1 MNGLKKAKREKELFE
16 EISGLKN
23 KLSEVEGQLKE
34 AKKVNNRLLVDTDKR
49 KQTLNDLDVAYNDNM
64 ESFRWRRE
72 QISSNMHTK
81 IDLYDYTLRGMR
93 SEESELSQ
101 IISGYD
107 TLMIENIQ
115 LEKRYKELTQEY
127 FLLASEQDTEH
138 EQKKQENFDLN
149 LKLDLILRSTL
160 EKFDG
165 DYLRRANSD
174 MEKEAE
180 IALLENVRLCTEF
193 DLREEKCENLVRQ
206 QQQSFDT
213 YTKLHLEKEV
223 VDATTSTQEDN
234 INEMQMDV
242 KKKEEAINILHRTC
256 ELKLRDL
263 NYFTQTEEIRNK
275 LSNDA
280 TFSSNELYRLKQY
293 YTDLELSVLSLCD
306 RIVTEGLNIM
316 VKSRNSDSKNEAEDA
331 GIISND
337 EPHFAIENKYSK
349 FYDTVNSTNNS
360 KESPVRNLSE
370 VWHQSHNNYPLMSD
384 NIMKFLKKQRKQ
396 QLKYQGLSA

>member
-1 MNGLKKAKREKELFE
+1 MNNLKKAKREKELFE

-34 AKKVNNRLLVDTDKR
+34 AKKVNNRLLDDIEK
-49 KQTLNDLDVAYNDNM
+49 KNQTLNDLDASYNENM
-64 ESFRWRRE
+64 ESFRWKRE
-72 QISSNMHTK
+72 QISSNLRTK
-81 IDLYDYTLRGMR
+81 VDLHETTLKRVRG
-93 SEESELSQ
+93 EESELLQ

-107 TLMIENIQ
+107 TLMIENSQ

-127 FLLASEQDTEH
+127 FSLASEQEEAH

-180 IALLENVRLCTEF
+180 LALLENVRLCTEF

-223 VDATTSTQEDN
+223 VDATTTTQEDN

-242 KKKEEAINILHRTC
+242 SKKEEAINILRKTYDA
-256 ELKLRDL
+256 KLRDL
-263 NYFTQTEEIRNK
+263 NYSNQTEEVRNR
-275 LSNDA
+275 LSNDVKFA
-280 TFSSNELYRLKQY
+280 QSELISLKRY
-293 YTDLELSVLSLCD
+293 YTNLELTVLTLCD
-306 RIVTEGLNIM
+306 KIVAEGLNLMI
-316 VKSRNSDSKNEAEDA
+316 KSRNTDSKNDA
-331 GIISND
+331 GDAQNLDND
-337 EPHFAIENKYSK
+337 ESQPVAENEYLNIDEINPINRIK
-349 FYDTVNSTNNS
+349 DSTDY
-360 KESPVRNLSE
+360 SE
-370 VWHQSHNNYPLMSD
+370 VWHQNHNKYPLMSE

-396 QLKYQGLSA
+396 QLTYQGLTL

>member
-1 MNGLKKAKREKELFE
+1 MNGLKKAKRDKELFE
-16 EISGLKN
+16 EISVLKN

-34 AKKVNNRLLVDTDKR
+34 AKKVNNRLLVETDK
-49 KQTLNDLDVAYNDNM
+49 KSQTSNDLDVAYNENM

-72 QISSNMHTK
+72 QIWSNMRTK
-81 IDLYDYTLRGMR
+81 IDLYDCTLRGLR

-107 TLMIENIQ
+107 TLMVENIQ

-127 FLLASEQDTEH
+127 FLLASEQDAEH

-180 IALLENVRLCTEF
+180 LALLENVRLCTEF

-242 KKKEEAINILHRTC
+242 KKKEEAINILRRTY

-263 NYFTQTEEIRNK
+263 NYFAHTEEIRNK
-275 LSNDA
+275 ISNDA
-280 TFSSNELYRLKQY
+280 TFSSNELNRLKQY
-293 YTDLELSVLSLCD
+293 CTDLELSVFSLCD
-306 RIVTEGLNIM
+306 RIVLEGLNIM
-316 VKSRNSDSKNEAEDA
+316 VKSRNTDSKNEAEVTVT
-331 GIISND
+331 ISND
-337 EPHFAIENKYSK
+337 EHQSVIENKYSK
-349 FYDTVNSTNNS
+349 VYDTVNSTNSS
-360 KESPVRNLSE
+360 KETSDFNE
-370 VWHQSHNNYPLMSD
+370 IWHQNYNNFPLMSD

-396 QLKYQGLSA
+396 QLKYQGLTA

>member
-34 AKKVNNRLLVDTDKR
+34 AKKVNSRLLVDTDK
-49 KQTLNDLDVAYNDNM
+49 KNQTLNDLDVAYNENM

-72 QISSNMHTK
+72 QISSNMRTK
-81 IDLYDYTLRGMR
+81 TELYEYTLRGMR

-127 FLLASEQDTEH
+127 FLLASEQDAEH

-242 KKKEEAINILHRTC
+242 KKKEEAINILRKTC

-263 NYFTQTEEIRNK
+263 NYFTQNEEIRNK
-275 LSNDA
+275 FRNDA
-280 TFSSNELYRLKQY
+280 TFSANELYHLKQY

-316 VKSRNSDSKNEAEDA
+316 VKSRNSDSKNEAGDA
-331 GIISND
+331 GNISND
-337 EPHFAIENKYSK
+337 EPHSVIENKYSK
-349 FYDTVNSTNNS
+349 FCDTVNSTNNS
-360 KESPVRNLSE
+360 KESPMGDLSD
-370 VWHQSHNNYPLMSD
+370 VWHQNHNNYPLMSD

-396 QLKYQGLSA
+396 QLKYQ